1 MSLEIGLDV
10 ANALRNAS
18 ERLGRVQK
26 GVVIELDERLEGD
39 TQALA
44 VIEQRAMV
52 IGNPPWAG
60 IEIEA
65 LLEFTGL
72 LEATEFSE

>member
-1 MSLEIGLDV
+1 MSRMRCGTPP
-10 ANALRNAS
+10 NALVD
-18 ERLGRVQK
+18 VQK
-26 GVVIELDERLEGD
+26 SVVIELDERLKGD

-44 VIEQRAMV
+44 VIEDRAMV
-52 IGNPPWAG
+52 IRNPPWAG

-72 LEATEFSE
+72 LEAPEFSE